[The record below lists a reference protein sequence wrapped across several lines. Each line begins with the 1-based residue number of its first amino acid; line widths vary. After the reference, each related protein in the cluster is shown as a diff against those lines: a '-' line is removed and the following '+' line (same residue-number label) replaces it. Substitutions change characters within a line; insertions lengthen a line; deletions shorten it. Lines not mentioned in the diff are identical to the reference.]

1 MRAAAKG
8 ATKPYTST
16 FIATA
21 KETCSRPQPKE
32 SSSGI
37 ISTDEALLNP
47 AVIASVTNVTP
58 IAIHAGCRI
67 FFLLNYLVSSRYS
80 LKNSRSS
87 SLSGRDFFVSIETAT

>member
-37 ISTDEALLNP
+37 ISTDEAHSDPCWVQDLFLTQLL
-47 AVIASVTNVTP
+47 
-58 IAIHAGCRI
+58 G
-67 FFLLNYLVSSRYS
+67 FLEVL
-80 LKNSRSS
+80 
-87 SLSGRDFFVSIETAT
+87 T